1 MWEPESDDLLR
12 SKRWR
17 RRRRRPRTAAGGSRA
32 PGAATANDLF
42 ARSIESPFGRTAADP
57 SIAGKNLQSLSDIEI
72 RDLIYLEASAAAG
85 NFTHAAKSLGI
96 NASTI
101 SRRVG
106 RFEDKLGLALFERG
120 HAGVRL
126 TTGGKAVLPH
136 IRRALAE
143 LDAIRH
149 AGDQNGNGMVGE
161 IRLAVQMP
169 PVGEPLR
176 GLLAGWRERHP
187 EVALT
192 IAELNEW
199 EIQRAVRERRID
211 IALMT
216 SHTLWPD
223 AVTAPLYRERLV
235 AAVPCEHPL
244 SEHAAVDWESLRS
257 ETFLVQGQ
265 DNCHS
270 AREFF
275 ASFMGCGVRFQT
287 HAGGKQCV
295 FALVAAGFGITLATT
310 SQSEVVFPDVVYRP
324 IREENAWVQ
333 VELVWCP
340 DAEDPAVGRFVAF
353 MRDAARSRQ
362 LF

>member
-1 MWEPESDDLLR
+1 M
-12 SKRWR
+12 
-17 RRRRRPRTAAGGSRA
+17 
-32 PGAATANDLF
+32 
-42 ARSIESPFGRTAADP
+42 
-57 SIAGKNLQSLSDIEI
+57 QSLSDMEI
-72 RDLIYLEASAAAG
+72 RDLMYLEASAAAG
-85 NFTHAAKSLGI
+85 NFTHAAKALGI
-96 NASTI
+96 NTSTI

-106 RFEDKLGLALFERG
+106 RFEDELGLAMFERG

-126 TTGGKAVLPH
+126 TTGGKAILPH

-149 AGDQNGNGMVGE
+149 AGDQNGNGIVGE
-161 IRLAVQMP
+161 VRVAVRMP

-176 GLLAGWRERHP
+176 SLLSGWRERHP
-187 EVALT
+187 EVVLS

-211 IALMT
+211 VALMT

-223 AVTAPLYRERLV
+223 AVTAPLYRERIV
-235 AAVPCEHPL
+235 AAIPCDHPL
-244 SEHAAVDWESLRS
+244 SEHDAVDWKSLRR
-257 ETFLVQGQ
+257 ETFLVQAW
-265 DNCHS
+265 DNSHS
-270 AREFF
+270 AREFYS
-275 ASFMGCGVRFQT
+275 SFMGCGVRFES
-287 HAGGKQCV
+287 HAGSKQCV

-310 SQSEVVFPDVVYRP
+310 SQAEVVFPGVVYRP

-340 DAEDPAVGRFVAF
+340 EAEDPAVGRFVAF
-353 MRDAARSRQ
+353 MRDEARSRR